1 MLHFVIRLQASQ
13 ANLMRRLN
21 VKGFLKVFAENLKM
35 VQQAEVSLI
44 LTEIKLDS
52 GADRS
57 VIIIEQQKEIWK
69 DINGYKISNF
79 GKIIGKR
86 GRELK
91 QYIGV
96 AGYKSVTSVD
106 LGELGKT
113 TLVHRAV
120 ALAFIPNPNNLP
132 EVNHKDGNKLNNCVN
147 NLEWVTKEENQ
158 KHASFILGKRIGK
171 DCYMTQLTEETVLKI
186 YNDYK
191 ENKKATYQDI
201 ADKYGT
207 SRSNVAHIVLG
218 IDWKYLNLEPIYK
231 RGKYK
236 VR

>member
-1 MLHFVIRLQASQ
+1 MTRARNSNAQKSL
-13 ANLMRRLN
+13 
-21 VKGFLKVFAENLKM
+21 AENACYNVPMLRHKS
-35 VQQAEVSLI
+35 QRKKTEWDKTETEKNII
-44 LTEIKLDS
+44 LTILRRYKTI
-52 GADRS
+52 
-57 VIIIEQQKEIWK
+57 VQQKEIWK

>member
-1 MLHFVIRLQASQ
+1 MLVITCLRCVTSRKGRKRSEASR
-13 ANLMRRLN
+13 NREEYYIN
-21 VKGFLKVFAENLKM
+21 NFKE
-35 VQQAEVSLI
+35 VQ
-44 LTEIKLDS
+44 T
-52 GADRS
+52 
-57 VIIIEQQKEIWK
+57 IEEAKEIWK

-96 AGYKSVTSVD
+96 AGYKGVSSVD

-147 NLEWVTKEENQ
+147 NLEWVTKEDNQ

-191 ENKKATYQDI
+191 ENKKATYQDM

-207 SRSNVAHIVLG
+207 SKSNVAHIVLG

>member
-1 MLHFVIRLQASQ
+1 MIS
-13 ANLMRRLN
+13 
-21 VKGFLKVFAENLKM
+21 
-35 VQQAEVSLI
+35 
-44 LTEIKLDS
+44 
-52 GADRS
+52 
-57 VIIIEQQKEIWK
+57 IEETKEIWM

-96 AGYKSVTSVD
+96 AGYKSVSSVD

-120 ALAFIPNPNNLP
+120 ALTFIPNPDNLP
-132 EVNHKDGNKLNNCVN
+132 EVNHKDGNKLNNCVD

-207 SRSNVAHIVLG
+207 SKSNVAHIVLG